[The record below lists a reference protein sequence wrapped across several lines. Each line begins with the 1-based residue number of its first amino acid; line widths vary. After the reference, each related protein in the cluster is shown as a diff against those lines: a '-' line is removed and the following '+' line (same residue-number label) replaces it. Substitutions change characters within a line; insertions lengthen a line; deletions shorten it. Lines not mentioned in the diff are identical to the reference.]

1 MDGPERAA
9 YNNQETFVSY
19 TMRVRRPLAALM
31 TTLLLV
37 ACGGGGG
44 STENVVPTTPGQAA
58 GYTQIV
64 AFGDSLTDSG
74 TYNPTTADADPS
86 NDVPVGLMFTTKPGG
101 TWASY
106 IAVALGL
113 PLTPNQQVNFG
124 VVGHGGQVFQLG
136 GLNYAEGGAMLLVD
150 AANGGVNPQPVPGL
164 GTVPVQTQTAR
175 AVATQISDYLA
186 EHGNAFNA
194 NQLVLIQGGANDL
207 FAFLRQ
213 VAGNP
218 SLAANAPTV
227 ISNTVTAM
235 VTQIQRLKAAG
246 ATHIVYANLPDLGA
260 TPQFRGTALAGLAT
274 TLSTNYNAA
283 VKSTLTSSNSGVVIF
298 DTQAL
303 ISQAIASPAS
313 FGFVNVTTPACTSY
327 TTPGDAT
334 TVSALICSA
343 NTLVAA
349 GADQSYLF
357 ADGVH
362 PTARGHQIWAA
373 KAVELILSGS

>member
-1 MDGPERAA
+1 M
-9 YNNQETFVSY
+9 SY